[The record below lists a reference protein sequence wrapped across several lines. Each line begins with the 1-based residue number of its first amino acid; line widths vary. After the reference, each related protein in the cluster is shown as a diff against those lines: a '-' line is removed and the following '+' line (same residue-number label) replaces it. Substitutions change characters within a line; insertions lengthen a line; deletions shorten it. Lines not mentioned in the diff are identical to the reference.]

1 MTLHKHIAYLLIIAI
16 ILTMLPAMIYGASE
30 NRITKVVTVGM
41 DDVLE
46 AQNAPLMVID
56 LKDELEVEDT
66 FYLLLQGAEWA
77 VGSAANEIRGE
88 IQGVPESEVA
98 PTLEVKKINRYE
110 LQVRVKSAAV
120 PGGASLRIPLHT
132 KVTGAEAY
140 VTLNNNNTAVTA
152 GSYLFAKTM
161 DYRAKITAGDIY
173 TTTGNAVMA
182 DIIIEEPYSQA
193 FYKSLLKGKSNKIQ
207 LILNTNDYEF
217 ALDRPDIGV
226 PRLTGIK
233 GFDTISGGAEYLRKL
248 DAQTLE
254 LTLPD
259 ISHQRHTGG
268 FVLSG
273 IVLKTTGRTP
283 QQGMVTVSLSGDLV
297 IGATAAVLEVSDY
310 GIDLVIP
317 DKAQIVAGRSKTV
330 AFNLE
335 EKVSQSLVRER
346 LTAFTFSNGAK
357 VKIGETG
364 KVEVLLNGATM
375 AFEPIWEKDK
385 PIGFEVPSLPG
396 STMKYAFEL
405 QLNVPS
411 AVTGEIQVTA
421 EGRSLIETLSAQLLE
436 VIPPVH
442 VTMQPMLLKRGLKD
456 QIGGSITITEI
467 IKGEIEQDALLF
479 IKIEKNDVN
488 FSKPPVVEVTTGDLR
503 VGAARLVEGGV
514 EIPIIRRSN
523 TPSVLEIKNFTT
535 TVSQMAAEGTY
546 VAEIGGEAL
555 SEFATDS
562 DIDPIIKG
570 DFMIISKEGTPPVT
584 EKKVI
589 FTIDHSFYTVGQTV
603 RAMDVAPFIKDGR
616 TMLPIKYVAYALG
629 VDPNNVFWDEKNRK
643 VTIRANEVI
652 ELKIGS
658 KEMKIDGLSKAM
670 LVAPEI
676 HHGRT
681 FVPVAE
687 ITRALGITTQ
697 WNEQFRTV
705 ALEYSEG
712 I

>member
-1 MTLHKHIAYLLIIAI
+1 
-16 ILTMLPAMIYGASE
+16 MLPAMIYGASE
-30 NRITKVVTVGM
+30 NRITKVVTVGA
-41 DDVLE
+41 DDILE
-46 AQNAPLMVID
+46 AQNAPVMVID
-56 LKDELEVEDT
+56 LKDGLEAEDT

-77 VGSAANEIRGE
+77 VGSAANEIRGD
-88 IQGVPESEVA
+88 IQGMPESEEV
-98 PTLEVKKINRYE
+98 PTLEVKKITPYE
-110 LQVRVKSAAV
+110 LQIRVKSAAIS
-120 PGGASLRIPLHT
+120 GGASLRIPLHT

-140 VTLNNNNTAVTA
+140 VTLNNNNTTVTA

-182 DIIIEEPYSQA
+182 DIMIEEPYSQA
-193 FYKSLLKGKSNKIQ
+193 FYKSLLKGKSDKIQ
-207 LILNTNDYEF
+207 LVLNTNDYEF
-217 ALDRPDIGV
+217 ALDRPEIGV
-226 PRLTGIK
+226 PTLTGIK
-233 GFDTISGGAEYLRKL
+233 GFDTISGGAEHLRKL
-248 DAQTLE
+248 DAQTIE

-310 GIDLVIP
+310 GIDLVIT

-330 AFNLE
+330 AFDLE

-357 VKIGETG
+357 VKLGETG

-375 AFEPIWEKDK
+375 AFEPIREKDK

-396 STMKYAFEL
+396 SAMKYAFEL
-405 QLNVPS
+405 QLDVPS

-442 VTMQPMLLKRGLKD
+442 VTMQPMFLKRGLKD

-555 SEFATDS
+555 SELATDS
-562 DIDPIIKG
+562 DIDPIVKG

-584 EKKVI
+584 EQKVI

-643 VTIRANEVI
+643 VTIRGNEVI

-705 ALEYSEG
+705 TLESSEG